1 MPIRPQPMRV
11 SCPHC
16 HWHTISAPRSDAIS
30 PGEWVTQ
37 CPRCGHDD
45 LERTPLSS
53 WQASLVLEH
62 IAPLQSLLERYQR
75 AVQWLLELEE
85 KTRHFVVWMPLVGG
99 G

>member
-16 HWHTISAPRSDAIS
+16 HWYTISAPRSDAIS

-37 CPRCGHDD
+37 CPRCGHED

-53 WQASLVLEH
+53 WQASLVRLC
-62 IAPLQSLLERYQR
+62 ERWF
-75 AVQWLLELEE
+75 VQDE
-85 KTRHFVVWMPLVGG
+85 KSGRIFRKR
-99 G
+99 